1 MMKFVWLVLLASIA
15 CRLIAGRWPWQFLG
29 GLGGVGSQRDRA
41 RRLLGLSPDASRQ
54 DIIEAHRRLI
64 AAVHPDRGGTSE
76 RVHEANEARDLLL
89 AELDNRKDSK

>member
-1 MMKFVWLVLLASIA
+1 MIKLLWLVVLASIA

-29 GLGGVGSQRDRA
+29 KRPGAGSQRDLA
-41 RRLLGLSPDASRQ
+41 RRLLGVSPGATRQ
-54 DIIEAHRRLI
+54 EIIEAHRRMI

-89 AELDNRKDSK
+89 DELDRQKDIR